1 MNIYELDNVIK
12 SLKKENDP
20 NMSSL
25 LDFYLK
31 QRKILV
37 DKINDAIDKN
47 IDEFISSGVSSAKWR
62 QELNKEKKI

>member
-1 MNIYELDNVIK
+1 
-12 SLKKENDP
+12 
-20 NMSSL
+20 MSSL
-25 LDFYLK
+25 LNFYLK

-47 IDEFISSGVSSAKWR
+47 IDEFISSGVSSVKWR